1 VQRRRETASGLARE
15 DLLRLLKPVRPS
27 ALEALLQGLF
37 APKEPAPD
45 EAFPRVGRAAGFLR
59 ILLAEDNL
67 VNRKLITTLL
77 KKRGWEVQAFP
88 DGKSALKALKRNEYD
103 AVLMDI
109 QMPVMDGMEVTRAI
123 RREEAG
129 SGRHVPII
137 ALTAHAMME
146 DRELCLNA
154 GMDDYIAKPIRAAHL
169 ISVLE
174 KWAVPAAE
182 EDRRPSPIN
191 MNDIRERLGI
201 ETDVVLEMLDILM
214 EDAPAHIDRIREAL
228 AKGDA
233 DALTSSA
240 HRLKGA
246 AGNLGA
252 EPLYHVA
259 RDLEAL
265 GRQGNLPEAEKRYP
279 VLREEI
285 ARIASFVE
293 ARRGP

>member
-1 VQRRRETASGLARE
+1 
-15 DLLRLLKPVRPS
+15 LKPVRPS
-27 ALEALLQGLF
+27 ALESLLHGLF
-37 APKEPAPD
+37 APED
-45 EAFPRVGRAAGFLR
+45 SGEEEAFPRVEKSAGFLR

-77 KKRGWEVQAFP
+77 AKRGWEVHAFP
-88 DGKSALKALKRNEYD
+88 DGKSALKALKRNAYD

-129 SGRHVPII
+129 GARHVPII
-137 ALTAHAMME
+137 ALTAHAMKE
-146 DRELCLNA
+146 DREHCLNA
-154 GMDDYIAKPIRAAHL
+154 GMDDYIAKPIRASHL

-174 KWAVPAAE
+174 QWAAPAPE
-182 EDRRPSPIN
+182 GDRRPSPIN
-191 MNDIRERLGI
+191 MHDIQDRLGI
-201 ETDVVLEMLDILM
+201 ETDVVMEMLDILL
-214 EDAPAHIDRIREAL
+214 EDAPAHIDRIRDAL
-228 AKGDA
+228 VKGDA
-233 DALTSSA
+233 ESLTSSA

-265 GRQGNLPEAEKRYP
+265 GRQGNLAEAEKRYP
-279 VLREEI
+279 ALREEI

-293 ARRGP
+293 AHRGASAGS